1 MKAEF
6 SGLQRDHASVTAE
19 LSQARVEA
27 ERALLDQDKDAAA
40 ILKARE
46 AELAEARELVE
57 ESLQKLT

>member
-27 ERALLDQDKDAAA
+27 ERALWTKIKTQLPF
-40 ILKARE
+40 
-46 AELAEARELVE
+46 
-57 ESLQKLT
+57 